1 MTHLKRDVIVLF
13 GETLSSK
20 PGKSTVRAQSSANSS
35 SLISDETILLY
46 QIQLFLIV
54 HKLIISKS
62 FTFNKNYLLNSF

>member
-35 SLISDETILLY
+35 SLISDDTILLY
-46 QIQLFLIV
+46 
-54 HKLIISKS
+54 KLNHFS
-62 FTFNKNYLLNSF
+62 